1 MQSQTSHPPHNK
13 LRGFKPTI
21 AVLAML
27 SLAIL
32 LLASQEQNANAA
44 TSAILPAGH
53 TWEYT
58 FTDPT
63 GDSSWTTTS
72 GTGTGGW
79 TTGLAP
85 FGNGGPGTLLDPG
98 TNWPVG
104 TSDVIVPIDSTKDIR
119 GATPPGVFSVALP
132 AGTYEL
138 TVAAG
143 AWNAWDADNDL
154 NNGVLA
160 SATGCPGN
168 PDGSGCATGWLTT
181 YAVRSAAGTQ
191 ALEGNGTFETSAQA
205 LAAVSGRYSRHPAD
219 SGNS

>member
-85 FGNGGPGTLLDPG
+85 FGNGGPGTLLEPG

-132 AGTYEL
+132 AGT
-138 TVAAG
+138 
-143 AWNAWDADNDL
+143 
-154 NNGVLA
+154 
-160 SATGCPGN
+160 
-168 PDGSGCATGWLTT
+168 
-181 YAVRSAAGTQ
+181 
-191 ALEGNGTFETSAQA
+191 
-205 LAAVSGRYSRHPAD
+205 
-219 SGNS
+219 